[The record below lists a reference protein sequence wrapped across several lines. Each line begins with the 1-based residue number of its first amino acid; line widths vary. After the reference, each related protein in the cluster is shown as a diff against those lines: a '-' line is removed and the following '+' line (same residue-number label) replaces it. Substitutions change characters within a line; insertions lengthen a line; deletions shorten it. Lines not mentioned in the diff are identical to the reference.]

1 MQTNDNSAAKTTIE
15 GRILCLQVKST
26 SREAPLRTNIPH
38 QQLKEKKKGGRT

>member
-1 MQTNDNSAAKTTIE
+1 MQTNDNSAAKTIE

-38 QQLKEKKKGGRT
+38 QQLKEKKKGW